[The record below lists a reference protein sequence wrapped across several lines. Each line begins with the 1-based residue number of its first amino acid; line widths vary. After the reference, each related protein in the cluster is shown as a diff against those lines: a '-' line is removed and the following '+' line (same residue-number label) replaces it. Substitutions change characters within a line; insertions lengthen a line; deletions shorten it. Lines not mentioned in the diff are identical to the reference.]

1 MVEVVMASKSNRGID
16 LRAGETRRPRTVLV
30 TGGAGFLGSHLC
42 DLLLAQGHQVISLD
56 NYFTG
61 SANNIADASD
71 NPRFNAIEHDIT
83 KPIPEELPRF
93 DEIYNLA
100 CPASPVHY
108 QLDPLKTAM
117 TSAMGV
123 WNVMARAR
131 QDGARIFHASTSEI
145 YGDPIIHPQTE
156 DYHGNVNPVGP
167 RACYDEGKRFAET
180 ILSDFARATG
190 LPVRITRIFNTYGP
204 RMHPQDGRVVSN
216 FIVQALLGRDLTIYG
231 SGRQTRSF
239 CYMDDLIAGFDALMH
254 APTATVAPVNLGN
267 PHEITVLELA
277 EMVIDM
283 VGGRS
288 RILRLPLPTDDPQ
301 RRKPDITRAR
311 NLLGWQ
317 PRVPLSEGLAAT
329 IRYFDERLAREEP
342 RMRRSAG
349 ASVFASSMTAL

>member
-1 MVEVVMASKSNRGID
+1 MASGKETGID
-16 LRAGETRRPRTVLV
+16 LRAGAKRNSRSILV

-42 DLLLAQGHQVISLD
+42 DLLLRQGHQVISLD

-61 SANNIADASD
+61 SVTNLGDAFESA
-71 NPRFNAIEHDIT
+71 RFRAVEHDIT
-83 KPIPEELPRF
+83 LPIPEELPRF

-131 QDGARIFHASTSEI
+131 QDGARVFHASTSEI
-145 YGDPIIHPQTE
+145 YGDPTVHPQTE
-156 DYHGNVNPVGP
+156 DYHGNVNPIGP

-180 ILSDFARATG
+180 ILTDFSCATG
-190 LPVRITRIFNTYGP
+190 FPVRITRIFNTYGP

-239 CYMDDLIAGFDALMH
+239 CFVDDLIAGFDALMH
-254 APTATVAPVNLGN
+254 APAATVEPVNLGN
-267 PHEITVLELA
+267 PHEVTVLELA
-277 EMVIDM
+277 EMVLDM
-283 VGGRS
+283 IGGRS
-288 RILRLPLPTDDPQ
+288 RILRLPLPIDDPQ

-311 NLLGWQ
+311 NLLGWE
-317 PRVPLSEGLAAT
+317 PRVSLSEGLAAT
-329 IRYFDERLAREEP
+329 IRYFDERLTREEL
-342 RMRRSAG
+342 RLRRSVSAG
-349 ASVFASSMTAL
+349 VFDSSMTAF

>member
-1 MVEVVMASKSNRGID
+1 MALGKQQGID
-16 LRAGETRRPRTVLV
+16 LRAGSKRESRTILV

-42 DLLLAQGHQVISLD
+42 DLLLRQGHSVTSLD

-61 SANNIADASD
+61 SLNNLG
-71 NPRFNAIEHDIT
+71 NAFESPGFRAVEHDIT
-83 KPIPEELPRF
+83 QPIPEGLPPF

-131 QDGARIFHASTSEI
+131 HDGARVFHASTSEI
-145 YGDPIIHPQTE
+145 YGDPTVHPQTE
-156 DYHGNVNPVGP
+156 AYHGNVNPIGP

-180 ILSDFARATG
+180 ILTDFSRSTG

-239 CYMDDLIAGFDALMH
+239 CFVDDLIAGFDALMH
-254 APTATVAPVNLGN
+254 APAATVEPVNLGN
-267 PHEITVLELA
+267 PHEITVIELA
-277 EMVIDM
+277 EMVLDM

-329 IRYFDERLAREEP
+329 IRYFDERLSREEP
-342 RMRRSAG
+342 RLRGSAG
-349 ASVFASSMTAL
+349 NDVFDTSMSAF

>member
-1 MVEVVMASKSNRGID
+1 MASGTETGID
-16 LRAGETRRPRTVLV
+16 LRAGKKRDSRTILV

-42 DLLLAQGHQVISLD
+42 DLLLRQGHQVISLD

-61 SANNIADASD
+61 SINNLGNAFE
-71 NPRFNAIEHDIT
+71 NGRFRAVEHDIT
-83 KPIPEELPRF
+83 QSIPEDLPQF

-131 QDGARIFHASTSEI
+131 QDGARVFHASTSEI
-145 YGDPIIHPQTE
+145 YGDPTVHPQTE

-180 ILSDFARATG
+180 ILTDFTRATG

-239 CYMDDLIAGFDALMH
+239 CFVDDLIAGFDALMH
-254 APTATVAPVNLGN
+254 APAATVEPVNLGN

-277 EMVIDM
+277 EMVLDM
-283 VGGRS
+283 IGGRS
-288 RILRLPLPTDDPQ
+288 RILRLPLPVDDPQ

-349 ASVFASSMTAL
+349 EGVFDTSMTAF